1 MIRPVCLIP
10 SSFIVRKRHA
20 AAVCL
25 TIACAAA
32 GVQRAHA
39 DDFIVYSPH
48 VVATQSEIELR
59 GYQYDDP
66 RADYH
71 DGSAAELS
79 LAHTFNSWWKAELYV
94 AKYQKAPGE
103 GEHLLGYEFENTF
116 QLSPPGEYWADI
128 GFLAAYEH
136 NTRPGAPDTAEFGP
150 LIEKT
155 AGRFT
160 HTVNLIWEKQLGA
173 GAAGKYE
180 FRYSYQ
186 GTYTVSSAFRPG
198 IEAYGRPSDHAYQAG
213 PVVAG
218 DWHIPGTTGE
228 IEYRLGLMFGINANA
243 PRRTVLA
250 QVEYEFF

>member
-1 MIRPVCLIP
+1 MR
-10 SSFIVRKRHA
+10 
-20 AAVCL
+20 
-25 TIACAAA
+25 
-32 GVQRAHA
+32 A

-59 GYQYDDP
+59 GFQYDDP

-79 LAHTFNSWWKAELYV
+79 LAHTFNNWWKAELYV

-116 QLSPPGEYWADI
+116 QLTPPGEYWADF

-136 NTRPGAPDTAEFGP
+136 NTRPDALDTAEFGP

-155 AGRFT
+155 DGRFT
-160 HTVNLIWEKQLGA
+160 HTLNLIWEKQLGA

-198 IEAYGRPSDHAYQAG
+198 IEAYGRPSDHAYQVG

-218 DWHIPGTTGE
+218 DWYIPGTTGE
-228 IEYRLGLMFGINANA
+228 IDYRLGVVFGINAAA
-243 PRRTVLA
+243 PRRTLLA

>member
-1 MIRPVCLIP
+1 MPRLAQPFSASP
-10 SSFIVRKRHA
+10 SWYRHPG
-20 AAVCL
+20 L
-25 TIACAAA
+25 AA
-32 GVQRAHA
+32 GLVLALAAIAPHARA

-59 GYQYDDP
+59 GYHYVDP
-66 RADYH
+66 RDDYH
-71 DGSAAELS
+71 GGSAAELS
-79 LAHTFNSWWKAELYV
+79 VAHTFNAWWKAELYL
-94 AKYQKAPGE
+94 ARYQKTPGE

-116 QLSPPGEYWADI
+116 QLTPAGEYWADF
-128 GFLAAYEH
+128 GFLASYEH
-136 NTRPGAPDTAEFGP
+136 NTRPGKPDAAEFGP

-173 GAAGKYE
+173 RASGKYE

-198 IEAYGRPSDHAYQAG
+198 IEAYGRPADNAYQAG
-213 PVVAG
+213 PVVTG
-218 DWHIPGTTGE
+218 DWHIPNSTGE
-228 IEYRLGLMFGINANA
+228 LEYRFGVVFGINASA
-243 PRRTVLA
+243 PRHTLLA